1 MRFVL
6 LLALLAPVAA
16 LADDPAKPDKTDKS
30 GDDQSLYGM
39 GYIVGLRNLEGL
51 GLSARDLK
59 IVEEGISDAVT
70 GKKAKIDVDAQMPN
84 IIAFAKGRA
93 SAGVE
98 KVKAAG
104 LEFAEKAAKEPGA
117 VKVPVDGEGFL
128 VYRTIRP
135 GTGATPAATDTV
147 YLDYEGTLTNGNVFD
162 SSYKRGLPAEF
173 VLKQGIKCW
182 TLGVAK
188 MKVGEKAQLIC
199 PSDVAYGNE
208 GQPPNIRGG
217 ATLVFT
223 VELRSI
229 KSIKGRES
237 AAPQRLQHA
246 GQN

>member
-6 LLALLAPVAA
+6 LLALLVPVAA
-16 LADDPAKPDKTDKS
+16 LAADSAKSDKTDKS
-30 GDDQSLYGM
+30 DDDKSLYGM
-39 GYIVGLRNLEGL
+39 GYIVGLRNLDGL
-51 GLSARDLK
+51 GLGPRELK
-59 IVEEGISDAVT
+59 IVEEGITDAAS
-70 GKKAKIDVDAQMPN
+70 GKKAKVDVDAQMPQ

-93 SAGVE
+93 SAGAE
-98 KVKAAG
+98 KEKAAG

-117 VKVPVDGEGFL
+117 VKIPVEGKGFL
-128 VYRTIRP
+128 VYRTLRP
-135 GTGATPAATDTV
+135 GTGAAPADNDTV
-147 YLDYEGTLTNGNVFD
+147 YIDYEGKLSNGTVFD

-188 MKVGEKAQLIC
+188 MKVGEKAQLTC

-229 KSIKGRES
+229 KPVKASVP

-246 GQN
+246 GEN

>member
-16 LADDPAKPDKTDKS
+16 LAADPAKPDKTDKT
-30 GDDQSLYGM
+30 DDDKSLYGM

-51 GLSARDLK
+51 GLSARELK
-59 IVEEGISDAVT
+59 IVEEGISDAAT
-70 GKKAKIDVDAQMPN
+70 GKKAKVDVDTQMPK

-93 SAGVE
+93 SAGVDKE
-98 KVKAAG
+98 KAAG
-104 LEFAEKAAKEPGA
+104 LEFAEKAAKEVGA
-117 VKVPVDGEGFL
+117 VKVPVESKGFL
-128 VYRTIRP
+128 VYRTITP

-147 YLDYEGTLTNGNVFD
+147 YIDYEGKLTNGNVFD

-173 VLKQGIKCW
+173 VLRQGIKCW

-188 MKVGEKAQLIC
+188 MKVGEKAQLTC
-199 PSDVAYGNE
+199 PSDVAYGDE
-208 GQPPNIRGG
+208 GQPPNIHGG

-229 KSIKGRES
+229 KSIKGREP
-237 AAPQRLQHA
+237 AAPHRLQHA
-246 GQN
+246 GQD

>member
-6 LLALLAPVAA
+6 LLALFAPVAA
-16 LADDPAKPDKTDKS
+16 LAADPAKPDTTDKS
-30 GDDQSLYGM
+30 DDDQSLYGM

-51 GLSARDLK
+51 GLSARELK
-59 IVEEGISDAVT
+59 IIEEGIGDAAT
-70 GKKAKIDVDAQMPN
+70 GKKAKVDVDTQMPM

-93 SAGVE
+93 IAGVNKE
-98 KVKAAG
+98 KAAG

-117 VKVPVDGEGFL
+117 VKVPVEGEGFL
-128 VYRTIRP
+128 VYRTITP
-135 GTGATPAATDTV
+135 GTGATPAASDTV
-147 YLDYEGTLTNGNVFD
+147 YIDYEGKLTNGNVFD

-173 VLKQGIKCW
+173 VLRQGIKCW

-188 MKVGEKAQLIC
+188 MKVGEKAQLTC
-199 PSDVAYGNE
+199 PSDVAYGDE
-208 GQPPNIRGG
+208 GQPPSIRGG

-229 KSIKGRES
+229 KSSKGHQP
-237 AAPQRLQHA
+237 AVPQRLQRA